1 MIVATHL
8 KGLVGGMTEVRC
20 EQTPYA
26 PCILAICQLLIVS
39 FRTGINALER
49 MGDPD
54 SGGLKSK
61 VLCLFLPCG
70 TSSLGKG
77 RRFDR
82 K

>member
-1 MIVATHL
+1 
-8 KGLVGGMTEVRC
+8 MTKVRC

-26 PCILAICQLLIVS
+26 PYILAICQLLIVS
-39 FRTGINALER
+39 SRTGITALER

-61 VLCLFLPCG
+61 VFSLFLPCG

-77 RRFDR
+77 RCFDR